1 MRYSLLAHPRAQR
14 ELDGLPT
21 IVAQG
26 IRSVLEALAVD
37 PRSRRFDLKQLRGID
52 GEPPAQRLRIGE
64 YRVVLRIDHRSREI
78 RIARIGHRSDVY
90 RGVEH
95 LDE

>member
-1 MRYSLLAHPRAQR
+1 MPYALLAHPRAQR
-14 ELDGLPT
+14 ELDALPPA
-21 IVAQG
+21 IAAG
-26 IRSVLEALAVD
+26 MRRVLAELAKA
-37 PRSRRFDLKQLRGID
+37 PRSKRFDLKPLKAVD
-52 GEPPAQRLRIGE
+52 GEPPAMRLRVGD
-64 YRVVLRIDHRSREI
+64 YRAILRIDHKRHEI